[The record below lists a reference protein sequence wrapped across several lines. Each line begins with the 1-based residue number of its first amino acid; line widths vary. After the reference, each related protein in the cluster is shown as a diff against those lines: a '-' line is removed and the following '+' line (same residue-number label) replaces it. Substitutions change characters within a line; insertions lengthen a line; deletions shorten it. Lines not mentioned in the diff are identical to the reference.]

1 MFSDIFIERPRLAF
15 VVAIVITLAGII
27 AITAIPIA
35 QFPDIVPPQVTLN
48 ASYPGADAEV
58 VETTVAQPIEQQVNG
73 IDNALYYQSASA
85 ADGSYILTVT
95 FGLGTDPDIN
105 TVNVQNRASLATP
118 QLPPEVSRAGLT
130 IRKKSAALLQVIN
143 LYSPNK
149 TFDAIYL
156 SNYATINLI
165 DPLARIKGVGQA
177 TLFGP
182 LDYSLRIWLDP
193 DRLTELNLTPN
204 DVIAAV
210 QGQNIQAALGRVG
223 AAPITTEQQVQINI
237 KTKGRL
243 TQPEEFAAIV
253 LRANPDGSVIRI
265 KDVAR
270 VETSAK
276 TQDRYSRFNGAP
288 AAAIG
293 IYQTPGSNAVEVARQ
308 VRETMSAL
316 EKRFP
321 SDLSSTVFFD
331 STVFVTTTISE
342 VVRTLVIAIVLVAIV
357 VFLFLGSWRTTLIP
371 LVAVPVS
378 VVGTFAVMLMI
389 GYSAN
394 TVSLL
399 ALVLAIGIVVD
410 DAIVVVEN
418 VERVM
423 EENPDLPVKA
433 ACKRAMAEIT
443 GPILAITLVL
453 LSVFVPVAFI
463 PGISGQLFR
472 QFAVAVSVS
481 MLISAVNALTLSP
494 ALCSVLLKHGQKS
507 LGPMRYVLGAIDWAR
522 DGYVAVVRRL
532 VRVSIVGIAVVGVT
546 LALSAWLFSRTP
558 QSFLPDEDQGA
569 IFAALRLPEGVS
581 LNRTE
586 EIVKQVEGI
595 VSPIPGVQGV
605 LSVVGLNFIDYVP
618 SSNQAFFVIRLK
630 PYEVR
635 TDRAQSASAIIARL
649 RPQMA
654 AIQGAVGF
662 PFNLPPILGLGST
675 GGFQYALE
683 ALQGQSPS
691 DLAAALRG
699 LVVAANGEPELAGV
713 YSTYAA
719 DTPQIYLDIDRD
731 KAQVLGVKITDIFNA
746 LQSTLGSYYVNDFNV
761 FGRTWQVNIQ
771 AETPFRDSI
780 NDIYRI
786 YVRNAQ
792 GGMVPIRALADAK
805 LVQGPQTV
813 VRYNGFR
820 SAIVNG
826 APKPGYSS
834 GQALAA
840 MERVSAATLPS
851 GYSFEWTGTALQEK
865 AAGGRTG
872 IVLGLAILF
881 AYLFLVALYESWN
894 IPISALLSVSV
905 AVLGAIVAIK
915 LAGLSFDV
923 YAQIGLVVLI
933 ALAAKNGIL
942 IVAFAA
948 EQRQLGKDIQ
958 AAAIEGASLRFRP
971 VMMTSFAFI
980 FGLFPLII
988 AEGAGAITR
997 HAVGT
1002 PVFGGMIAASVF
1014 GIFIIPLLF
1023 VTAET
1028 LRQPRAKKE
1037 PYAPALPD
1045 VASPSTDAAIGP
1057 EKQSTDGGRHD

>member
-1 MFSDIFIERPRLAF
+1 MFSGIFIDRPRLAI
-15 VVAIVITLAGII
+15 VVAIVITLAGAI
-27 AITAIPIA
+27 AITTIPIA
-35 QFPDIVPPQVTLN
+35 QFPEIVPPQVTLN
-48 ASYPGADAEV
+48 ATYPGADAEV

-73 IDNALYYQSASA
+73 VDNALYYQSASGS
-85 ADGSYILTVT
+85 DGSYILTVT
-95 FGLGTDPDIN
+95 FALGTEPDIN
-105 TVNVQNRASLATP
+105 TVNVQNSASLAIPLLP
-118 QLPPEVSRAGLT
+118 QEVSRSGLS
-130 IRKKSAALLQVIN
+130 IRKKSAALLQVISV
-143 LYSPNK
+143 YSPNK
-149 TFDAIYL
+149 TYDAVYL

-165 DPLARIKGVGQA
+165 DPVARIRGVGQA

-210 QGQNIQAALGRVG
+210 QSQNIQAALGRVG
-223 AAPITTEQQVQINI
+223 AAPITREQQVQINI

-243 TQPEEFAAIV
+243 TQPEEFGAIV

-270 VETSAK
+270 VEMSAK
-276 TQDRYSRFNGAP
+276 SQDRYSRFNGAP

-293 IYQTPGSNAVEVARQ
+293 IYQMPGSNAVEVAGK
-308 VRETMSAL
+308 VRDTLNTLAQ
-316 EKRFP
+316 RFP
-321 SDLSSTVFFD
+321 NDLAYTVFWD
-331 STVFVTTTISE
+331 ATVFVTATINE
-342 VVRTLVIAIVLVAIV
+342 VVHTLGIAIVLVAVV
-357 VFLFLGSWRTTLIP
+357 VFLFLGRWRTTLIP

-378 VVGTFAVMLMI
+378 IVGTFAVLLLV

-418 VERVM
+418 VERVI
-423 EENPDLPVKA
+423 EENPQLPVPE
-433 ACKRAMAEIT
+433 ACKKAMAEIT
-443 GPILAITLVL
+443 GPIIAITLVL

-472 QFAVAVSVS
+472 QFAVAVSVA

-494 ALCSVLLKHGQKS
+494 ALCAVPLEHGQRTS
-507 LGPMRYVLGAIDWAR
+507 GPMRYVLRAIDRAR

-532 VRVSIVGIAVVGVT
+532 VRVAIVGVVAVVGT
-546 LALSAWLFSRTP
+546 LAASAWLFSRTP

-569 IFAALRLPEGVS
+569 IFATLRLPEGVS

-586 EIVKQVEGI
+586 EVVKQVEDI
-595 VSPIPGVQGV
+595 ARPIPGVEGV

-618 SSNQAFFVIRLK
+618 AANQAFFVIRLK
-630 PYEVR
+630 PYETR
-635 TDRAQSASAIIARL
+635 TDPAQSVGAIIARL
-649 RPQMA
+649 RPEMA
-654 AIQGAVGF
+654 AIQGAVAF
-662 PFNLPPILGLGST
+662 PFNLPPILGLGNT
-675 GGFQYALE
+675 GGFQYVLE

-691 DLAAALRG
+691 DVAAALRG
-699 LVVAANGEPELAGV
+699 LVVAANAEPELAGV

-746 LQSTLGSYYVNDFNV
+746 LQSTLGSFYVNDFNV
-761 FGRTWQVNIQ
+761 FGRTWQVNVQ
-771 AETPFRDSI
+771 AETPFRDNI
-780 NDIYRI
+780 DDIYEV

-792 GGMVPIRALADAK
+792 GGMVPMRALADAK

-820 SAIVNG
+820 AAVVNG
-826 APKPGYSS
+826 AAKPGYSS

-840 MERVSAATLPS
+840 MERVSAATLPA

-865 AAGGRTG
+865 AASGRTG
-872 IVLGLAILF
+872 IVLGFAVLF

-894 IPISALLSVSV
+894 IPVPVLLSVSV
-905 AVLGAIVAIK
+905 AILGAIVAIL
-915 LAGLSFDV
+915 LARLSFDV

-942 IVAFAA
+942 IVAFAV
-948 EQRQLGKDIQ
+948 EQRHLGKDIQ
-958 AAAIEGASLRFRP
+958 AAAIEAAALRFRP

-980 FGLFPLII
+980 LGLVPLVV
-988 AEGAGAITR
+988 ARGAGAITR
-997 HAVGT
+997 QAVGT
-1002 PVFGGMIAASVF
+1002 PVFGGMLAASIF
-1014 GIFIIPLLF
+1014 AIFIIPLLYI
-1023 VTAET
+1023 TAEH
-1028 LRQPRAKKE
+1028 LRGWRRAKK
-1037 PYAPALPD
+1037 
-1045 VASPSTDAAIGP
+1045 
-1057 EKQSTDGGRHD
+1057 

>member
-15 VVAIVITLAGII
+15 VVAIVITLAGLI

-35 QFPDIVPPQVTLN
+35 QFPEIVPPQVTLN
-48 ASYPGADAEV
+48 ATYPGADAEV
-58 VETTVAQPIEQQVNG
+58 VETTVAQPIEQQING

-85 ADGSYILTVT
+85 ADGSYILTAT
-95 FGLGTDPDIN
+95 FALGTDPDIN
-105 TVNVQNRASLATP
+105 TVNVQNRASLAIP
-118 QLPPEVSRAGLT
+118 QLPQEVSRSGLT

-143 LYSPNK
+143 VYSPNN
-149 TFDAIYL
+149 TYDPVYL

-165 DPLARIKGVGQA
+165 DPVARIRGVGQVQ
-177 TLFGP
+177 LFGP

-210 QGQNIQAALGRVG
+210 QDQNIQAALGRVG
-223 AAPITTEQQVQINI
+223 AAPITKEQQVQINI
-237 KTKGRL
+237 KTTGRL
-243 TQPEEFAAIV
+243 TRPEEFAAIV

-270 VETSAK
+270 VEMSAK
-276 TQDRYSRFNGAP
+276 SQDRYSRFNGAP

-293 IYQTPGSNAVEVARQ
+293 IYQSPGSNAVEVARQ
-308 VRETMSAL
+308 VRVTLDSLAT
-316 EKRFP
+316 RFP
-321 SDLSSTVFFD
+321 ADLAYTVFWD
-331 STVFVTTTISE
+331 ATVFVTATINE
-342 VVRTLVIAIVLVAIV
+342 VIRTLVVAIILVAVV
-357 VFLFLGSWRTTLIP
+357 VFMFLGRWRTTLIP

-378 VVGTFAVMLMI
+378 IIGTFAVMLLI

-423 EENPDLPVKA
+423 EENPELAVRE
-433 ACKRAMAEIT
+433 ACKKAMTEIT
-443 GPILAITLVL
+443 GPILAITFVL

-472 QFAVAVSVS
+472 QFAVAVSVA
-481 MLISAVNALTLSP
+481 MLISALNALTLSP
-494 ALCSVLLKHGQKS
+494 ALCAVLLKHGQKS
-507 LGPMRYVLGAIDWAR
+507 RGPMRYVLGAIDRAR

-532 VRVSIVGIAVVGVT
+532 ARVAVIGVLVVAGS
-546 LALSAWLFSRTP
+546 LAASAWLFGKTP

-569 IFAALRLPEGVS
+569 IFATLRLPEGVS

-586 EIVKQVEGI
+586 TVVKQVEDI
-595 VSPIPGVQGV
+595 VRPIPGVEGII
-605 LSVVGLNFIDYVP
+605 SVVGFNFIDYVA
-618 SSNQAFFVIRLK
+618 SANQAFFVIRLK
-630 PYEVR
+630 PYETR
-635 TDRAQSASAIIARL
+635 TDPAQSVNAIIARL

-654 AIQGAVGF
+654 AIPGAVAF

-691 DLAAALRG
+691 DIAAALRG
-699 LVVAANGEPELAGV
+699 LLVAANGEPELAGV

-719 DTPQIYLDIDRD
+719 DTPQIYLEIDRD

-746 LQSTLGSYYVNDFNV
+746 LQSTLGSFYVNDFNV
-761 FGRTWQVNIQ
+761 FGRTWQVNVQ
-771 AETPFRDSI
+771 AETQFRDNI
-780 NDIYRI
+780 DDIYQI

-792 GGMVPIRALADAK
+792 GGMVPIRALAEAK
-805 LVQGPQTV
+805 LVQGPQTI

-820 SAIVNG
+820 GAIVNG
-826 APKPGYSS
+826 AAKPGYSS

-840 MERVSAATLPS
+840 MERTSAATLPP

-865 AAGGRTG
+865 AASGRTG
-872 IVLGLAILF
+872 IVLGVAVLF

-894 IPISALLSVSV
+894 IPVPVLLSVSV
-905 AVLGAIVAIK
+905 AILGAIIAIM
-915 LAGLSFDV
+915 LARLSFDV
-923 YAQIGLVVLI
+923 YAQIGLVVLV

-942 IVAFAA
+942 IVAFAV
-948 EQRQLGKDIQ
+948 EQRNLGKDIN
-958 AAAIEGASLRFRP
+958 AAAIEGAGLRFRP

-980 FGLFPLII
+980 FGLFPLVV
-988 AEGAGAITR
+988 AQGAGAITR

-1014 GIFIIPLLF
+1014 GIFVIPLLYI
-1023 VTAET
+1023 TAER
-1028 LRQPRAKKE
+1028 LRERSGKTKAE
-1037 PYAPALPD
+1037 
-1045 VASPSTDAAIGP
+1045 
-1057 EKQSTDGGRHD
+1057 

>member
-1 MFSDIFIERPRLAF
+1 MFSDIFIDRPRLAI
-15 VVAIVITLAGII
+15 VIAIVITLAGII

-35 QFPDIVPPQVTLN
+35 QFPEIVPPQVTLN
-48 ASYPGADAEV
+48 ATYPGADAEV

-73 IDNALYYQSASA
+73 VDNALYYQSASGS
-85 ADGSYILTVT
+85 DGSYILTVT
-95 FGLGTDPDIN
+95 FALGTEPDIN
-105 TVNVQNRASLATP
+105 TVNVQNSASLAIPLLP
-118 QLPPEVSRAGLT
+118 QEVSRSGLS

-143 LYSPNK
+143 VYSPNN
-149 TFDAIYL
+149 TYDAVYL

-165 DPLARIKGVGQA
+165 DPVARIRGVGQA

-193 DRLTELNLTPN
+193 DRLTQLNLTPN
-204 DVIAAV
+204 DVISAV
-210 QGQNIQAALGRVG
+210 QSQNVQAALGRVG
-223 AAPITTEQQVQINI
+223 AAPISREQQVQINV

-270 VETSAK
+270 VEMSARS
-276 TQDRYSRFNGAP
+276 QERYGRFNGAP

-293 IYQTPGSNAVEVARQ
+293 IYQTPGSNAVEVARK
-308 VRETMSAL
+308 VRETLNTL

-321 SDLSSTVFFD
+321 NDLAYTVFWD
-331 STVFVTTTISE
+331 ATVFVTATINE
-342 VVRTLVIAIVLVAIV
+342 VIRTLGIAIILVAVV
-357 VFLFLGSWRTTLIP
+357 VFLFLGRWRTTLIP

-378 VVGTFAVMLMI
+378 IVGTFAVLLLI

-423 EENPDLPVKA
+423 EENPELPVPD
-433 ACKRAMAEIT
+433 ACKKAMAEIT

-472 QFAVAVSVS
+472 QFAVAVSVA

-494 ALCSVLLKHGQKS
+494 ALCAVLLKHGQKTS
-507 LGPMRYVLGAIDWAR
+507 GPMRYVLRAIDRAR

-532 VRVSIVGIAVVGVT
+532 VRVAIVGVVIVVGT
-546 LALSAWLFSRTP
+546 LAASAWLFSRTP
-558 QSFLPDEDQGA
+558 QSFLPEEDQGA
-569 IFAALRLPEGVS
+569 IFATLRLPEGVS

-586 EIVKQVEGI
+586 AVVKQVEDI
-595 VSPIPGVQGV
+595 ARPIPGVEGV

-618 SSNQAFFVIRLK
+618 AANQAFFVIRLK
-630 PYEVR
+630 PYEAR
-635 TDRAQSASAIIARL
+635 TDPAQSAGTIIARL
-649 RPQMA
+649 RPEMS
-654 AIQGAVGF
+654 AIQGAVAF
-662 PFNLPPILGLGST
+662 PFNLPPILGLGNT

-691 DLAAALRG
+691 DVAAALRG
-699 LVVAANGEPELAGV
+699 LVVAANAEPELAGV

-746 LQSTLGSYYVNDFNV
+746 LQSTLGSFYVNDFNV
-761 FGRTWQVNIQ
+761 FGRTWQVNVQ
-771 AETPFRDSI
+771 AETPFRDNI
-780 NDIYRI
+780 DDIYEI

-820 SAIVNG
+820 AAIVNG
-826 APKPGYSS
+826 AAKPGYSS

-840 MERVSAATLPS
+840 MERVSAATLPA

-872 IVLGLAILF
+872 IVLGVAVLF

-894 IPISALLSVSV
+894 IPVPVLLSVSV
-905 AVLGAIVAIK
+905 AILGAIVAIT
-915 LAGLSFDV
+915 LARLSFDV

-942 IVAFAA
+942 IVAFAV
-948 EQRQLGKDIQ
+948 EQRNMGKDVQ

-980 FGLFPLII
+980 LGLVPLVV
-988 AEGAGAITR
+988 ASGAGAITR
-997 HAVGT
+997 QAVGT
-1002 PVFGGMIAASVF
+1002 PVFGGMLAASLF
-1014 GIFIIPLLF
+1014 GIFIIPLLYI
-1023 VTAET
+1023 TAES
-1028 LRQPRAKKE
+1028 LGRWRRAKK
-1037 PYAPALPD
+1037 
-1045 VASPSTDAAIGP
+1045 
-1057 EKQSTDGGRHD
+1057 

>member
-1 MFSDIFIERPRLAF
+1 MFSDIFIDRPRLAF
-15 VVAIVITLAGII
+15 VVAIVITLAGLI

-58 VETTVAQPIEQQVNG
+58 VETTVAQPIEQQING
-73 IDNALYYQSASA
+73 IDNALYYQSASGS
-85 ADGSYILTVT
+85 DGSYILTVT
-95 FGLGTDPDIN
+95 FALGTDPDIN
-105 TVNVQNRASLATP
+105 TVNVQNRASLAVP
-118 QLPPEVSRAGLT
+118 QLPQEVSRSGLT

-143 LYSPNK
+143 VYSPKN
-149 TFDAIYL
+149 THDAIYL
-156 SNYATINLI
+156 SNYATINMI

-193 DRLTELNLTPN
+193 ERLTQLNLTAN

-210 QGQNIQAALGRVG
+210 QGQNIQAALGRIG
-223 AAPITTEQQVQINI
+223 AAPTSPEQQVQINI
-237 KTKGRL
+237 KTTGRL

-265 KDVAR
+265 RDVAR
-270 VETSAK
+270 VEMSAR
-276 TQDRYSRFNGAP
+276 TQDRYGRYNGAP

-308 VRETMSAL
+308 VRETLSTL

-321 SDLSSTVFFD
+321 DDLAYTVFFD
-331 STVFVTTTISE
+331 STVFVTSTINE
-342 VVRTLVIAIVLVAIV
+342 VIHTLGIAIVLVAIV
-357 VFLFLGSWRTTLIP
+357 VFLFLGRWRTTLIP

-378 VVGTFAVMLMI
+378 IIGTFAVMFVI
-389 GYSAN
+389 GYTAN

-423 EENPDLPVKA
+423 EENPELPVPD
-433 ACKRAMAEIT
+433 ACKKAMAEIT
-443 GPILAITLVL
+443 GPILAITFVL

-494 ALCSVLLKHGQKS
+494 ALCAVLLKHGQRPS
-507 LGPMRYVLGAIDWAR
+507 GPMRYVQRGIDRAR

-532 VRVSIVGIAVVGVT
+532 VRVAIIGVVVVAGT
-546 LALSAWLFSRTP
+546 LAAAAWLFSKTP

-586 EIVKQVEGI
+586 NIVKQVEDI
-595 VSPIPGVQGV
+595 ARAIPGVEGV
-605 LSVVGLNFIDYVP
+605 LSVVGLNFIDYIP
-618 SSNQAFFVIRLK
+618 SANQAFFVIRLK
-630 PYEVR
+630 PYELR
-635 TDRAQSASAIIARL
+635 TDPAQGAGAIIARL

-675 GGFQYALE
+675 GGFQYALQ
-683 ALQGQSPS
+683 ALQGQSPA

-699 LVVAANGEPELAGV
+699 LVVAANGQPELASV
-713 YSTYAA
+713 YSTFAA

-731 KAQVLGVKITDIFNA
+731 KAQVLGVRITDIFNA

-761 FGRTWQVNIQ
+761 FGRTWQVNVQ
-771 AETPFRDSI
+771 AEKPFRNNVD
-780 NDIYRI
+780 DIYQI

-792 GGMVPIRALADAK
+792 GGMVPIRALAEAK
-805 LVQGPQTV
+805 IVQGPQALI
-813 VRYNGFR
+813 RYNGYR
-820 SAIVNG
+820 GAIVNG

-840 MERVSAATLPS
+840 MERVSATTLPA
-851 GYSFEWTGTALQEK
+851 GFSFEWTGTALQEK
-865 AAGGRTG
+865 AASGRTG
-872 IVLGLAILF
+872 IVLGVALLF

-894 IPISALLSVSV
+894 IPVSVLLSVSV
-905 AVLGAIVAIK
+905 AILGAIVAIM
-915 LAGLSFDV
+915 LARLSFDV
-923 YAQIGLVVLI
+923 YAQIGLVVLV

-942 IVAFAA
+942 IVAFAID
-948 EQRQLGKDIQ
+948 QRALGKDIPT
-958 AAAIEGASLRFRP
+958 AAIEAAGLRFRP

-980 FGLFPLII
+980 LGLFPLVV
-988 AEGAGAITR
+988 AEGAGAVTR
-997 HAVGT
+997 RAVGT
-1002 PVFGGMIAASVF
+1002 PVFGGMIAASLF

-1023 VTAET
+1023 ITAER
-1028 LRQPRAKKE
+1028 LRQRGQRTK
-1037 PYAPALPD
+1037 
-1045 VASPSTDAAIGP
+1045 
-1057 EKQSTDGGRHD
+1057 

>member
-35 QFPDIVPPQVTLN
+35 QFPEIVPPQVTLN
-48 ASYPGADAEV
+48 ATYPGADAEV
-58 VETTVAQPIEQQVNG
+58 VETTVAQPIEQQING

-85 ADGSYILTVT
+85 ADGSYILTAT
-95 FGLGTDPDIN
+95 FALGTDPDIN
-105 TVNVQNRASLATP
+105 TVNVQNRASLAIP
-118 QLPPEVSRAGLT
+118 QLPQEVSRSGLT

-143 LYSPNK
+143 VYSPNN
-149 TFDAIYL
+149 TYDPVYL

-165 DPLARIKGVGQA
+165 DPVARIRGVGQVQ
-177 TLFGP
+177 LFGP

-210 QGQNIQAALGRVG
+210 QDQNIQAALGRVG
-223 AAPITTEQQVQINI
+223 AAPITKEQQVQINI
-237 KTKGRL
+237 KTTGRL
-243 TQPEEFAAIV
+243 TRPEEFAAIV

-270 VETSAK
+270 VEMSAK
-276 TQDRYSRFNGAP
+276 SQDRYSRFNGAP

-293 IYQTPGSNAVEVARQ
+293 IYQSPGSNAVEVARQ
-308 VRETMSAL
+308 VRVTLDSLAT
-316 EKRFP
+316 RFP
-321 SDLSSTVFFD
+321 ADLAYTVFWD
-331 STVFVTTTISE
+331 ATVFVTATINE
-342 VVRTLVIAIVLVAIV
+342 VIRTLVVAIILVAVV
-357 VFLFLGSWRTTLIP
+357 VFMFLGRWRTTLIP
-371 LVAVPVS
+371 LLAVPVS
-378 VVGTFAVMLMI
+378 IIGTFAVMLLI

-423 EENPDLPVKA
+423 EENPELAVRE
-433 ACKRAMAEIT
+433 ACKKAMAEIT
-443 GPILAITLVL
+443 GPILAITFVL

-472 QFAVAVSVS
+472 QFAVAVSVA
-481 MLISAVNALTLSP
+481 MLISALNALTLSP
-494 ALCSVLLKHGQKS
+494 ALCAVLLKHGQKS
-507 LGPMRYVLGAIDWAR
+507 RGPMRYVLGAIDRAR

-532 VRVSIVGIAVVGVT
+532 ARVAVIGVLVVAGS
-546 LALSAWLFSRTP
+546 LAASAWLFGKTP

-569 IFAALRLPEGVS
+569 IFATLRLPEGVS

-586 EIVKQVEGI
+586 TVVKQVEDI
-595 VSPIPGVQGV
+595 VRPIPGVEGII
-605 LSVVGLNFIDYVP
+605 SVVGFNFIDYVA
-618 SSNQAFFVIRLK
+618 SANQAFFVIRLK
-630 PYEVR
+630 PYETR
-635 TDRAQSASAIIARL
+635 TDAAQSVNAIIARL

-654 AIQGAVGF
+654 AIPGAVAF

-691 DLAAALRG
+691 DIAAALRG
-699 LVVAANGEPELAGV
+699 LLVAANGEPELAGV

-719 DTPQIYLDIDRD
+719 DTPQIYLEIDRD

-746 LQSTLGSYYVNDFNV
+746 LQSTLGSFYVNDFNV
-761 FGRTWQVNIQ
+761 FGRTWQVNVQ
-771 AETPFRDSI
+771 AETQFRDNI
-780 NDIYRI
+780 DDIYQI

-792 GGMVPIRALADAK
+792 GGMVPIRALAEAK
-805 LVQGPQTV
+805 LVQGPQTI

-820 SAIVNG
+820 GAIVNG
-826 APKPGYSS
+826 AAKPGYSS

-840 MERVSAATLPS
+840 MERTSAATLPP

-865 AAGGRTG
+865 AASGRTG
-872 IVLGLAILF
+872 IVLGVAVLF

-894 IPISALLSVSV
+894 IPVPVLLSVSV
-905 AVLGAIVAIK
+905 AILGAIIALM
-915 LAGLSFDV
+915 LARLSFDV
-923 YAQIGLVVLI
+923 YAQIGLVVLV

-942 IVAFAA
+942 IVAFAV
-948 EQRQLGKDIQ
+948 EQRNLGKDIN
-958 AAAIEGASLRFRP
+958 AAAIEGAGLRFRP

-980 FGLFPLII
+980 FGLFPLVV
-988 AEGAGAITR
+988 AQGAGAITR

-1014 GIFIIPLLF
+1014 GIFVIPLLYI
-1023 VTAET
+1023 TAER
-1028 LRQPRAKKE
+1028 LR
-1037 PYAPALPD
+1037 
-1045 VASPSTDAAIGP
+1045 
-1057 EKQSTDGGRHD
+1057 GRSGKTKAE

>member
-1 MFSDIFIERPRLAF
+1 MFSGIFIDRPRLAF

-27 AITAIPIA
+27 AIRAIPIA

-48 ASYPGADAEV
+48 ATYPGADAEV
-58 VETTVAQPIEQQVNG
+58 VETTVAQPIEQQING

-95 FGLGTDPDIN
+95 FALGTDPDIN
-105 TVNVQNRASLATP
+105 TVNVQNRASLAIP
-118 QLPPEVSRAGLT
+118 QLPQEVSRAGLT

-149 TFDAIYL
+149 TYDAIYL
-156 SNYATINLI
+156 SNYATINVI
-165 DPLARIKGVGQA
+165 DTLARIKGVGQVQ
-177 TLFGP
+177 LFGP

-193 DRLTELNLTPN
+193 ERLTQLSLTPN
-204 DVIAAV
+204 DVITAV
-210 QGQNIQAALGRVG
+210 QGQNVQAALGRIG
-223 AAPITTEQQVQINI
+223 AAPTTGEQQVQINI
-237 KTKGRL
+237 KTTGRL
-243 TQPEEFAAIV
+243 TRPEEFAAII

-270 VETSAK
+270 VELSAR

-288 AAAIG
+288 AAALG
-293 IYQTPGSNAVEVARQ
+293 IYQTPGSNAIEVARQ
-308 VRETMSAL
+308 VREAMDTLA
-316 EKRFP
+316 KRFP
-321 SDLSSTVFFD
+321 PDLSYNMFFD
-331 STVFVTTTISE
+331 STVFVSSTIDE
-342 VVRTLVIAIVLVAIV
+342 VIRTLVIAVVLVAVV
-357 VFLFLGSWRTTLIP
+357 VFLFLGRWRTTLIP

-378 VVGTFAVMLMI
+378 IIGTFAVMLVI
-389 GYSAN
+389 GYTAN

-423 EENPDLPVKA
+423 EENPELPVPA
-433 ACKRAMAEIT
+433 ACKKAMAEIT
-443 GPILAITLVL
+443 GPILGITFVL
-453 LSVFVPVAFI
+453 LAVFVPVAFI

-494 ALCSVLLKHGQKS
+494 ALCSVLLKHGQTS
-507 LGPMRYVLGAIDWAR
+507 RGPMRHVLRAIDRVR

-532 VRVSIVGIAVVGVT
+532 VRVSLVGIAVVAGT
-546 LALSAWLFSRTP
+546 LALSAFLFSRTP

-586 EIVKQVEGI
+586 DIVKQVENI
-595 VSPIPGVQGV
+595 VTPIPGVEGV

-618 SSNQAFFVIRLK
+618 SANQAFFVIRLK
-630 PYEVR
+630 PYETR
-635 TDRAQSASAIIARL
+635 TDPAQSAGAIIARL

-662 PFNLPPILGLGST
+662 PFNLPPILGLGNT

-683 ALQGQSPS
+683 ALQGQSPT
-691 DLAAALRG
+691 DIAAALRG
-699 LVVAANGEPELAGV
+699 LVVAANAQPELASV
-713 YSTYAA
+713 YSTFAA

-731 KAQVLGVKITDIFNA
+731 KAQVLGVRIIEIFNA
-746 LQSTLGSYYVNDFNV
+746 LQATLGSYYVNDFNV
-761 FGRTWQVNIQ
+761 FGRTWQVNVQ
-771 AETPFRDSI
+771 AETEFRNNID
-780 NDIYRI
+780 DIYQI

-792 GGMVPIRALADAK
+792 GGMVPMRALAEAK

-820 SAIVNG
+820 GAIVNG
-826 APKPGYSS
+826 AAKPGFSS

-840 MERVSAATLPS
+840 MERVSATTLPA
-851 GYSFEWTGTALQEK
+851 GFSFEWTGTALQEK

-872 IVLGLAILF
+872 IVLGVAILF

-894 IPISALLSVSV
+894 IPVSALLSVSV
-905 AVLGAIVAIK
+905 AILGAVVAIRI
-915 LAGLSFDV
+915 ARLSFDV

-942 IVAFAA
+942 IVAFAV
-948 EQRQLGKDIQ
+948 EQRSLGKGIPD
-958 AAAIEGASLRFRP
+958 AAIEAAHLRFRP

-980 FGLFPLII
+980 FGLFPLVI
-988 AEGAGAITR
+988 AEGAGALTR

-1002 PVFGGMIAASVF
+1002 PVFGGMIAASLF

-1023 VTAET
+1023 ITAEN
-1028 LRQPRAKKE
+1028 LRQKPKK
-1037 PYAPALPD
+1037 
-1045 VASPSTDAAIGP
+1045 T
-1057 EKQSTDGGRHD
+1057 K